1 MEIKQEAKNPS
12 GNNDNDK
19 DKKTK
24 RPTLAY
30 YQPPG
35 SRQTSSKVNKTSNE
49 SIKPEGS
56 SKKEVND
63 NDKNSKKSYKN
74 NRIAKEDQ
82 KLEEND
88 KKPII
93 AKQEL
98 KTNQV
103 PFQEINQ
110 SKVF

>member
-1 MEIKQEAKNPS
+1 MEIKQEVKNPS
-12 GNNDNDK
+12 GNNDTDK

-49 SIKPEGS
+49 SIKTEGS
-56 SKKEVND
+56 SKKEV

-74 NRIAKEDQ
+74 HRIAKEDQ
-82 KLEEND
+82 KLEEKD
-88 KKPII
+88 KQPII
-93 AKQEL
+93 AKE
-98 KTNQV
+98 
-103 PFQEINQ
+103 EIKANQ